1 MLNNERS
8 NKEQSNRDGHSR
20 SDERGFTLVEG
31 LIAMLVSVVGLIAL
45 AGMFSIAI
53 KTNAHSRNLTTAT
66 TFAQDKLE
74 QLGAISFQRLVD
86 PARMQANPS
95 STGEHDV
102 YLVGS
107 LEEDIFTGDAYYY
120 DKIILASRDDVE
132 PEGTITVVDPSGKA
146 ETRRPDGT
154 VFAGNPFG
162 DDRITYS
169 RRWVILASNEEDPA
183 DRRLTVA
190 VRVKSEA
197 ATSGKAPEQVD
208 LYTVFT
214 RQ

>member
-1 MLNNERS
+1 ML
-8 NKEQSNRDGHSR
+8 KIQSRKAGKRDR
-20 SDERGFTLVEG
+20 DFRADEKGFTLVEG

-74 QLGAISFQRLVD
+74 HLGAISFERLVD
-86 PARMQANPS
+86 PAKMQANAAS
-95 STGEHDV
+95 KGEHDV
-102 YLVGS
+102 YIVGS
-107 LEEDIFTGDAYYY
+107 LEEDIFTGEAYYY
-120 DKIILASRDDVE
+120 DKIILAARDDIE

-162 DDRITYS
+162 DDRVTYS

-190 VRVKSEA
+190 VRVKSEG
-197 ATSGKAPEQVD
+197 ATSGKSPEQVD